1 VGRNVRGLARTANVI
16 GQAANGLGPNL
27 LTTTIL
33 ASPNPVIF
41 FPNVHEAMWSKP
53 AVRRNVEILRDDGY
67 VVVEPEVASAYEVG
81 SGEMR
86 QSLVMP
92 EPTEI
97 ITVLKELTESKYK

>member
-1 VGRNVRGLARTANVI
+1 ME
-16 GQAANGLGPNL
+16 QA
-27 LTTTIL
+27 
-33 ASPNPVIF
+33 
-41 FPNVHEAMWSKP
+41 
-53 AVRRNVEILRDDGY
+53 AVRRNVETLRDDGY